1 MTALIASYARTP
13 FTKFTGQPH
22 DLLAD
27 QPATALGS
35 HAAKAAI
42 ERAGITPDQID
53 QVVFGQVMQAGAGEN
68 PARQTAAGAGV
79 PKTVPAITLNAVCL
93 SGLEAV
99 AQAARLINAGE
110 AEIVLAGGQESHS
123 QVPHVINL
131 RASAGRGD
139 ATLVDL
145 IDLDGLQDMFY
156 NINMVQLTEQGN
168 KELGVSREEQD
179 AYTVESQRRVAEF
192 ADWRNEEIAPFPG
205 AAKDGGDLASDNSGH
220 AGTTMEGLA
229 KLRPLLGGEKD
240 TITPGNT
247 GPLANGAGALV
258 IVSEE
263 AAEKYGM
270 TPIARIEA
278 TAFVAGPEDN
288 TYLHSQPSHAI
299 SAALEKIGATP
310 DELVAAEINEPFAL
324 VGLQS
329 ARDLGLAPEV
339 VNPHGGALGLGH
351 PLGATGARI
360 IGTLARELKDAGP
373 GSLGAAA
380 ACGGGGQGSAVLL
393 RAL

>member
-192 ADWRNEEIAPFPG
+192 ADWRNEEIAPFPAPRRT
-205 AAKDGGDLASDNSGH
+205 AATWPRTTAVTRGPPWRAWRSCARCSV
-220 AGTTMEGLA
+220 ARRTPSPPGTPVRWPTVPA
-229 KLRPLLGGEKD
+229 
-240 TITPGNT
+240 
-247 GPLANGAGALV
+247 
-258 IVSEE
+258 
-263 AAEKYGM
+263 
-270 TPIARIEA
+270 
-278 TAFVAGPEDN
+278 
-288 TYLHSQPSHAI
+288 HS
-299 SAALEKIGATP
+299 
-310 DELVAAEINEPFAL
+310 
-324 VGLQS
+324 
-329 ARDLGLAPEV
+329 
-339 VNPHGGALGLGH
+339 
-351 PLGATGARI
+351 
-360 IGTLARELKDAGP
+360 
-373 GSLGAAA
+373 
-380 ACGGGGQGSAVLL
+380 
-393 RAL
+393 